1 VARGFA
7 PARKSVNK
15 GSISISESEGMSEGT
30 SSQTDYRLTDPAQ
43 LARNMAKVF
52 EKASQLATKLAD
64 TSAEGKQPF
73 DLQVTPSE
81 QINKTLSTIAQSYA
95 SDPQKL
101 MEAQMQLWA
110 GYGQLWQ
117 QTFKRMLGE
126 TVAPVVE
133 PERGDRRFSDKDWQE
148 NVVFDFLKQFYLIS
162 SRWAQDFVQNAEG
175 VDDHTRHKARF
186 YVDQITNALSPSNFA
201 ITNPEVLRAT
211 LATNGANLLEGLSN
225 LEEDIEAGKGQL
237 RIKQTDVSAFEVG
250 RNIATTP
257 GKVVFQNEAFQL
269 IQYSPSTETAHAV
282 PLLIVPPWINKFY
295 ILDLNPKKS
304 FIRWAVAQGLTVF
317 VVSWV
322 NPDERLSH
330 LTFADYMREGFLA
343 ALKAVQ
349 DVTGAAKVNV
359 VGYCVGGTLV
369 AASLGYMAAKGDD
382 RVNSVTFLTTQVDFE
397 NAGDLKVFIDDDQL
411 KFVEENMA
419 EKGYLPGRKMA
430 DAFNLLRSNDLIWS
444 YVVNNY
450 MLGKDPMPF
459 DLLYWNSDS
468 TRMPAAVHSGYLR
481 ECYLN
486 NRLSHG
492 KMVLDGTRVDLS
504 KVNLPIYNLATREDH
519 IAPLP
524 SAFRVGEFLGGK
536 TRLVVAGS
544 GHIAGVV
551 NPPEAQKYQYWTNE
565 KGAGT
570 PEEWFKG
577 ATEHKGSWWP
587 DWYAWIARYSGEK
600 IKARIPGEGKLK
612 PIEDAPGSYVRVR
625 GD

>member
-1 VARGFA
+1 
-7 PARKSVNK
+7 
-15 GSISISESEGMSEGT
+15 MSDRT
-30 SSQTDYRLTDPAQ
+30 TSQTDYRLADPAQ

-64 TSAEGKQPF
+64 TSADGKQPF

-81 QINKTLSTIAQSYA
+81 QVNKTLATVAQSYA
-95 SDPQKL
+95 SEPQKL

-110 GYGQLWQ
+110 AYGQLWQ

-126 TVAPVVE
+126 AAAPVVE
-133 PERGDRRFSDKDWQE
+133 PERGDRRFADRDWQE
-148 NVVFDFLKQFYLIS
+148 NIVFDFLKQFYLIS
-162 SRWAQDFVQNAEG
+162 SRWAQDFVRNAEG

-225 LEEDIEAGKGQL
+225 LEEDIENGKGQL
-237 RIKQTDVSAFEVG
+237 RIKQTDLSAFEVG

-257 GKVVFQNEAFQL
+257 GKVVYQNEVFQL
-269 IQYSPSTETAHAV
+269 IQYAPSTETVHVV

-295 ILDLNPKKS
+295 ILDLNAKKS

-317 VVSWV
+317 VMSWV
-322 NPDERLSH
+322 NPDDKLSH
-330 LTFADYMREGFLA
+330 LTLADYMREGFLT
-343 ALKAVQ
+343 ALQAVQ
-349 DVTGAAKVNV
+349 DATGAAKVNV
-359 VGYCVGGTLV
+359 IGYCVGGTLV
-369 AASLGYMAAKGDD
+369 AAALGHMAAKKDD
-382 RVNSVTFLTTQVDFE
+382 RVNSVTFFTTQVDFE
-397 NAGDLKVFIDDDQL
+397 QAGDLKVFIDDDQL

-419 EKGYLPGRKMA
+419 GKGYLPGRKMA

-450 MLGKDPMPF
+450 MLGRDPMAF

-468 TRMPAAVHSGYLR
+468 TRMPAAVHSSYLR
-481 ECYLN
+481 ECYLH
-486 NRLSHG
+486 NRLAQG
-492 KMVLDGTRVDLS
+492 KMVLDGARVDLS
-504 KVNLPIYNLATREDH
+504 KINLPIYNLATREDH

-524 SAFRVGEFLGGK
+524 SAFKVGKFLGGK

-551 NPPEAQKYQYWTNE
+551 NPPEAQKYQYWTSE
-565 KGAGT
+565 KDADT
-570 PEEWFKG
+570 PEEWLRG
-577 ATEHKGSWWP
+577 ATEHSGSWWP
-587 DWYAWIARYSGEK
+587 DWYAWVAKYSGEK
-600 IKARIPGEGKLK
+600 VKARVPGDGKLK

>member
-1 VARGFA
+1 
-7 PARKSVNK
+7 
-15 GSISISESEGMSEGT
+15 MSNGT
-30 SSQTDYRLTDPAQ
+30 TSQTDYRLPDPAE

-52 EKASQLATKLAD
+52 EKSSELATKLAG
-64 TSAEGKQPF
+64 TSSEGKQPF

-81 QINKTLSTIAQSYA
+81 QVNKTLATVAQSYA
-95 SDPQKL
+95 ADPQKL

-117 QTFKRMLGE
+117 QTFKRILGDSFVP
-126 TVAPVVE
+126 VAE
-133 PERGDRRFSDKDWQE
+133 PDRGDRRFADKDWQE

-162 SRWAQDFVQNAEG
+162 SRWAQDFVNNAEG
-175 VDDHTRHKARF
+175 VDEHTRHKARF
-186 YVDQITNALSPSNFA
+186 YVDQMTNALSPSNFA

-237 RIKQTDVSAFEVG
+237 RIKQTDYSAFEVG

-257 GKVVFQNEAFQL
+257 GKVVFQNEVFQL
-269 IQYSPSTETAHAV
+269 IQYAPTTETAHVV
-282 PLLIVPPWINKFY
+282 PLLVVPPWINKFY
-295 ILDLNPKKS
+295 ILDLNAKKS

-322 NPDERLSH
+322 NPDAKLSH
-330 LTFADYMREGFLA
+330 LTFADYMREGFLD

-349 DVTGAAKVNV
+349 DATGAPKVNV
-359 VGYCVGGTLV
+359 IGYCVGGTLV
-369 AASLGYMAAKGDD
+369 AAALGYMAARGDD
-382 RVNSVTFLTTQVDFE
+382 RVKSVTFFTTQVDFE
-397 NAGDLKVFIDDDQL
+397 QAGDLKVFIDDDQL

-468 TRMPAAVHSGYLR
+468 TRMPAAVHSSYLR

-486 NRLSHG
+486 NRLAQG
-492 KMVLDGTRVDLS
+492 KMVLDGTRVDLGRI
-504 KVNLPIYNLATREDH
+504 NLPIYNLCTREDH

-524 SAFRVGEFLGGK
+524 SAFKVGKILGGK

-551 NPPEAQKYQYWTNE
+551 NPPEAQKYQYWTND
-565 KGAGT
+565 KDAAT
-570 PEEWFKG
+570 PEEWLKG
-577 ATEHKGSWWP
+577 ATEHTGSWWP
-587 DWYAWIARYSGEK
+587 DWYAWVAKYSGEK
-600 IKARIPGEGKLK
+600 VKARVPGDGKLK

-625 GD
+625 GE